1 MEVSPDPLKKV
12 LREGED
18 TGTEATKSGDGADE
32 DVEPHEDS
40 PA

>member
-1 MEVSPDPLKKV
+1 VSPDPLKKV
-12 LREGED
+12 LSEGED
-18 TGTEATKSGDGADE
+18 TGTEATKSDDGDD